1 MNNSQPTTSLLDHG
15 EPISIAQLNPD
26 VPSQDARVIIGT
38 VTITWPFSI
47 LNKSIAFLLAERDF
61 RLRRENGQVRIRF
74 HGAAARAIA
83 DASLGAGDEVR
94 VSLQGVKWEKN
105 ETQTQ
110 VAGSTLA
117 WQLEF
122 SNRLVLGIRRPGEER
137 DTLLTI
143 DAPDAETEVVTT
155 NGQIDNTDQVDTL
168 ASVPER
174 PATPTPLSPE
184 VTLPLKRTAS
194 STLDPLEFA
203 SPAFLKRARV
213 SYGAL
218 FEGDIDMLDDEVG
231 KTKSKKRTRF
241 SLPAKSWRYSS
252 RSPSPEPENDH
263 EEEDKEESYM
273 SSVSQRHGETEDT
286 TTNTPPRPAMV
297 DQGSQ
302 TAYVDFTPMASVQV
316 LAEARPAFGLTQ
328 TTPTPFTRT
337 RPFERDDSLVN
348 QSLPLTEDST
358 TPQGMPQ
365 GSDEYLLGH
374 TPSNM
379 NTDMTFSFPPQTVL
393 FPQATG
399 YFSEETARNIV
410 TNSPSLVPRE
420 VDYPAEFLETENPP
434 QNAVEALAGLAGHEP
449 QSSLPPQTPFGAE
462 PAFHSTFA
470 ATSQPP
476 ETAWAVGLS
485 PGPRSVVASSDAG
498 NPVEILSSS
507 PFREQGS
514 RGSSR
519 DRQLSPSRENTDMN
533 TTANVSPE
541 PTLEEPASEAEYY
554 RDGGDEPGDDYD
566 LRKYSRTHDDDDDI
580 ETSEEEPDLNTNDP
594 DTQTMN
600 PDEDDAEGD
609 DDVVNQEEYL
619 DDEYPD
625 TYEQR
630 SDIEAEEYEG
640 SEGDA
645 EGEYDSD
652 EYYYYDEDGAEEEA
666 DTRPSAT
673 LASREPIIIDLLSD
687 SEDEEAPEPEPEPE
701 TTMDAEVKNKDGK
714 SALGTEEA
722 KTPPMSKIEGD
733 SEVPKA
739 DEIMAKEENQRLSR
753 FDTDEEPLS
762 SLSKGDGEGEGEGE
776 EIETQRVDS
785 GQMGSMNEGQVPTS
799 HIEGSTKNEAEVAEA
814 TICANKVRGDSEIID
829 KAKSPV
835 SSTAPREFPIA
846 EELQCHGYEAGK
858 KSNPME
864 TEACDIDMGNAPPL
878 QGEAKAHET
887 KDIASAQSAETKPL
901 DETAVEPE
909 VTVEAMDIDE
919 PPRRPTPTT
928 EILEANVDTSEQ
940 VYAATTEAPYEAHSQ
955 EPSQQPQ
962 ETLYDDARSSNFRKT
977 VPLSGEGQSVT
988 FEIQENIESQTSQ
1001 DLEHPETHENISDRL
1016 SEVATK
1022 PASQMVNALY
1032 QADRDEVEKASDG
1045 AQPENGGQISPPPT
1059 QNPEV
1064 QDPPEDSIKFSH
1076 DSSVEH
1082 LPTPGGTQQVIE
1094 VETVDTLSVVT
1105 HAHQMTEEE
1114 DEGPEDQLMAEI
1126 LQQSPMRSETHLPTD
1141 PALSTVL
1148 SQTRSPDHTGPADR
1162 SLIGSTQDAE
1172 AASEIIVAKS
1182 LRPRRH
1188 RPTKSPGGNGHDDPS
1203 LAFITATPTLKTTD
1217 RGSKPSSPATSSSK
1231 TRSKTHHDDPSIQL
1245 AGGSVQADTKN
1256 KGKRK
1261 ATDDESIH
1269 SVDNNSPGSQRV
1281 LRPRNDHGDPSI
1293 LLAKG
1298 SSPSTRQTR
1307 SQKTPDPKR
1316 ETPRR
1321 ETRSVSRSFHRQ
1333 DESPNLSFAS
1343 LKSPSIAGSTATVPE
1358 EEDVKTL
1365 KIQLVKSLRTNL
1377 PDFLSLK
1384 MLSRNSIDKMTDIL
1398 AVITQSPPP
1407 PHRPK
1412 HGPRDFM
1419 LTLCLTDPS
1428 TAPTQVRVAHIF
1440 RPHLTSLPDV
1450 ESGDVILLRR
1460 VKVVSMKGRGFGV
1473 RSEDGS
1479 SWAVSKYNER
1489 EILTQVKGPP
1499 IEITPEEIQY
1509 AKGLRHWWSL
1519 QDDNAM
1525 GKIETAS
1532 RKVTEAGKENAK

>member
-1 MNNSQPTTSLLDHG
+1 MMDNSQPTTSLLDQG
-15 EPISIAQLNPD
+15 EPISIAQLSPD

-74 HGAAARAIA
+74 HGEAARAIA

-94 VSLQGVKWEKN
+94 VSLQGVKWQRN

-122 SNRLVLGIRRPGEER
+122 SNRLVLGIRRPGEEP

-143 DAPDAETEVVTT
+143 DAPDAGTGVTTT
-155 NGQIDNTDQVDTL
+155 NGQIDHTDPVDTL
-168 ASVPER
+168 VSVPER

-184 VTLPLKRTAS
+184 VTLPLKRTVS

-218 FEGDIDMLDDEVG
+218 FEDIDMSDDEVG
-231 KTKSKKRTRF
+231 RTKMKKHTRF
-241 SLPAKSWRYSS
+241 SLPANSWRYTS
-252 RSPSPEPENDH
+252 RSPSPEPENIH
-263 EEEDKEESYM
+263 EEKDKEESYM
-273 SSVSQRHGETEDT
+273 SSVSQRNGETEDT

-302 TAYVDFTPMASVQV
+302 TVYVDFTPMASVQV
-316 LAEARPAFGLTQ
+316 LAESRPAFGLTQ
-328 TTPTPFTRT
+328 TTPTPFART
-337 RPFERDDSLVN
+337 RLFERDDSLVN
-348 QSLPLTEDST
+348 QSLPLAEDST

-365 GSDEYLLGH
+365 GTDEYLLGH
-374 TPSNM
+374 TPSNI
-379 NTDMTFSFPPQTVL
+379 NIDMAFSFPPQTVL
-393 FPQATG
+393 FPQAAG
-399 YFSEETARNIV
+399 YFSEENDRNTI
-410 TNSPSLVPRE
+410 TNSPSLVSRE

-434 QNAVEALAGLAGHEP
+434 QNAVEALAGLASHEP
-449 QSSLPPQTPFGAE
+449 QSSLPPQPPLGAE

-470 ATSQPP
+470 ATSRQPQ
-476 ETAWAVGLS
+476 TTWAVGLS
-485 PGPRSVVASSDAG
+485 HGPRTAVASSDAE

-533 TTANVSPE
+533 TTASVSPE

-580 ETSEEEPDLNTNDP
+580 EISEEEPDLNTNDL

-600 PDEDDAEGD
+600 PDEDDADGD
-609 DDVVNQEEYL
+609 EDVANQEEYL
-619 DDEYPD
+619 DEYHD

-630 SDIEAEEYEG
+630 SDIEGEEYEG

-652 EYYYYDEDGAEEEA
+652 EYYYYDENGAEEQA
-666 DTRPSAT
+666 DTPPSAS

-687 SEDEEAPEPEPEPE
+687 SEDEEAPEPKPEPEPE
-701 TTMDAEVKNKDGK
+701 TTMDTGVKNKDGK
-714 SALGTEEA
+714 SASGIGEV
-722 KTPPMSKIEGD
+722 KTSPMSKIEGE
-733 SEVPKA
+733 SEVPKS
-739 DEIMAKEENQRLSR
+739 DEIMAEEESLRPSL
-753 FDTDEEPLS
+753 FDTNEEPMS
-762 SLSKGDGEGEGEGE
+762 SLNKGE
-776 EIETQRVDS
+776 EQEMMTQRVDS
-785 GQMGSMNEGQVPTS
+785 GQMGSMDDGQVPTS
-799 HIEGSTKNEAEVAEA
+799 HSEGLTKNEADVAEA

-835 SSTAPREFPIA
+835 PSTTSREFPIA
-846 EELQCHGYEAGK
+846 KQSQYHGDEAGK
-858 KSNPME
+858 KSNLME

-878 QGEAKAHET
+878 QGEAKGYET
-887 KDIASAQSAETKPL
+887 KDIASAQSAATTPL
-901 DETAVEPE
+901 DKTAVEPE
-909 VTVEAMDIDE
+909 VAVEAMDIDE
-919 PPRRPTPTT
+919 PPRRPTPTK
-928 EILEANVDTSEQ
+928 EILEANVDTSEH
-940 VYAATTEAPYEAHSQ
+940 VYTATTEAPYEASTHSQ
-955 EPSQQPQ
+955 KPSQQPQ
-962 ETLYDDARSSNFRKT
+962 EILYDDARSSNFHKT
-977 VPLSGEGQSVT
+977 VPLSGESQSST
-988 FEIQENIESQTSQ
+988 FKILENIESQVSQ
-1001 DLEHPETHENISDRL
+1001 DAEPSKTHENISDRL

-1032 QADRDEVEKASDG
+1032 HTDRDEVEKASDE
-1045 AQPENGGQISPPPT
+1045 ALPENCGQISPPPT

-1064 QDPPEDSIKFSH
+1064 QTPPEDSIKFSH

-1082 LPTPGGTQQVIE
+1082 LATPGGTQQVIE
-1094 VETVDTLSVVT
+1094 VETVDTPGVVT
-1105 HAHQMTEEE
+1105 HAQQITEEE
-1114 DEGPEDQLMAEI
+1114 DEGPEDQIMAEM
-1126 LQQSPMRSETHLPTD
+1126 LQQSPMRSETHFPTD

-1148 SQTRSPDHTGPADR
+1148 SQTRSPDHTRADDR
-1162 SLIGSTQDAE
+1162 SLMGSPQDAE
-1172 AASEIIVAKS
+1172 AASEIIIAKS

-1188 RPTKSPGGNGHDDPS
+1188 RTTKSSGGDGHDDPS

-1217 RGSKPSSPATSSSK
+1217 RDSKPSSPATSSSK
-1231 TRSKTHHDDPSIQL
+1231 IRSKMHHDDPSIQL
-1245 AGGSVQADTKN
+1245 AGGPVQADPKN

-1269 SVDNNSPGSQRV
+1269 SVDNNSPRSQRV

-1321 ETRSVSRSFHRQ
+1321 ETRSVSRSFHQQ

-1343 LKSPSIAGSTATVPE
+1343 LKSPSIAGSTTTMPE

-1419 LTLCLTDPS
+1419 LTLSLIDPS

-1479 SWAVSKYNER
+1479 SWAVSKHSER

-1499 IEITPEEIQY
+1499 IEIIPEEIEY

>member
-1 MNNSQPTTSLLDHG
+1 MNNSQPTTSLLDQG
-15 EPISIAQLNPD
+15 EPISIAQLSPD
-26 VPSQDARVIIGT
+26 VPSQDARVIKGT

-47 LNKSIAFLLAERDF
+47 LNRSIAFLVAERDF

-74 HGAAARAIA
+74 YGAAARAIA

-137 DTLLTI
+137 DTFLNI
-143 DAPDAETEVVTT
+143 DAPDAEMGVTT
-155 NGQIDNTDQVDTL
+155 ANGEIDNTDQVDTL

-174 PATPTPLSPE
+174 PATPAPSSPE

-194 STLDPLEFA
+194 PTLDPLEFA

-218 FEGDIDMLDDEVG
+218 FEGDMDMLDDEVG
-231 KTKSKKRTRF
+231 RIKSKKRTRF
-241 SLPAKSWRYSS
+241 SLPANSWRYTS

-263 EEEDKEESYM
+263 ADEGREESYV
-273 SSVSQRHGETEDT
+273 SSVSHRDGETEDT
-286 TTNTPPRPAMV
+286 TTDTPLRPAMV

-302 TAYVDFTPMASVQV
+302 TAYVDFDPMSSVQV
-316 LAEARPAFGLTQ
+316 LAEPRPAFGLTQ
-328 TTPTPFTRT
+328 MTPTPFTRT
-337 RPFERDDSLVN
+337 RPFERDGSLVN
-348 QSLPLTEDST
+348 QSLPLAEEST

-365 GSDEYLLGH
+365 GTDDFSLGH

-379 NTDMTFSFPPQTVL
+379 DTDMAFSFPSQTVL
-393 FPQATG
+393 FPQPT
-399 YFSEETARNIV
+399 YFSEENPRNDV
-410 TNSPSLVPRE
+410 TNSSSFVPRE
-420 VDYPAEFLETENPP
+420 VDYPTEFLETENLP
-434 QNAVEALAGLAGHEP
+434 QNAAEALAGLAGHES
-449 QSSLPPQTPFGAE
+449 QSSLPPRPHFDAE

-470 ATSQPP
+470 VASQPLQN
-476 ETAWAVGLS
+476 AWAVGS
-485 PGPRSVVASSDAG
+485 SHGPRSVVASSDVE

-507 PFREQGS
+507 PLREQGS
-514 RGSSR
+514 PVSST

-580 ETSEEEPDLNTNDP
+580 ETSEEEPDLDTNDP

-600 PDEDDAEGD
+600 PDEDDADGD
-609 DDVVNQEEYL
+609 EDVLNQEEYF

-625 TYEQR
+625 THEQR

-645 EGEYDSD
+645 EGDYDSD
-652 EYYYYDEDGAEEEA
+652 EYDYYDEDGAEEEA

-673 LASREPIIIDLLSD
+673 LISREPIVIDLLSD
-687 SEDEEAPEPEPEPE
+687 SEDEEALAPEAEPKPE
-701 TTMDAEVKNKDGK
+701 TMGVEVKNTDEN
-714 SALGTEEA
+714 SALGIEEA
-722 KTPPMSKIEGD
+722 GTSPMSKIEGD
-733 SEVPKA
+733 SEVPKT
-739 DEIMAKEENQRLSR
+739 DENMAEEESQRLSQ
-753 FDTDEEPLS
+753 FDTDGQPLS
-762 SLSKGDGEGEGEGE
+762 PSSKGGEQDLQ
-776 EIETQRVDS
+776 TQRVDN
-785 GQMGSMNEGQVPTS
+785 GQMGSMNEDQVPTS
-799 HIEGSTKNEAEVAEA
+799 HIQGSTKNEAEVTEA
-814 TICANKVRGDSEIID
+814 TICANKLRGDSEIID

-835 SSTAPREFPIA
+835 PSTAARESPFA
-846 EELQCHGYEAGK
+846 EEVQSHGYEAGK
-858 KSNPME
+858 ESNLME
-864 TEACDIDMGNAPPL
+864 TAASDIDMGDAPPL
-878 QGEAKAHET
+878 QGEAKGHGT
-887 KDIASAQSAETKPL
+887 KDIASAQSAETIPL
-901 DETAVEPE
+901 DETAVETE
-909 VTVEAMDIDE
+909 VTVEAMDVDE
-919 PPRRPTPTT
+919 PPRKPIATA
-928 EILEANVDTSEQ
+928 EIFKAKVNTSEQ
-940 VYAATTEAPYEAHSQ
+940 VHTATTEAPYEALTHPQ
-955 EPSQQPQ
+955 DPSQQPR
-962 ETLYDDARSSNFRKT
+962 ETLCDDARSSNLRKT
-977 VPLSGEGQSVT
+977 VSLSGESQPVV
-988 FEIQENIESQTSQ
+988 FEIRENIESQTSQ
-1001 DLEHPETHENISDRL
+1001 DHKHSETLEDISDRL
-1016 SEVATK
+1016 SEMATK
-1022 PASQMVNALY
+1022 PDSHMVNALY
-1032 QADRDEVEKASDG
+1032 QADRDEVEKASDE

-1059 QNPEV
+1059 QNPEA
-1064 QDPPEDSIKFSH
+1064 QTPPEDSIKFSH
-1076 DSSVEH
+1076 SSSVEH

-1105 HAHQMTEEE
+1105 HAHQITEEE
-1114 DEGPEDQLMAEI
+1114 DEGPEGQIMAEI

-1148 SQTRSPDHTGPADR
+1148 SQTRSPDPTGPADT
-1162 SLIGSTQDAE
+1162 SLIGSSQDTEAE
-1172 AASEIIVAKS
+1172 SEVIVAKS

-1188 RPTKSPGGNGHDDPS
+1188 RPTKSSGGDDHDDPS
-1203 LAFITATPTLKTTD
+1203 LAFITTTPTLKTTD
-1217 RGSKPSSPATSSSK
+1217 RGSKSSSPATSSSK
-1231 TRSKTHHDDPSIQL
+1231 ARSKTQHDDPSIQL
-1245 AGGSVQADTKN
+1245 AGGSVQADTKS

-1281 LRPRNDHGDPSI
+1281 LRSRNDTGDPSI

-1333 DESPNLSFAS
+1333 DESPNMSFAS

-1365 KIQLVKSLRTNL
+1365 KMQLVKSLRTNL

-1398 AVITQSPPP
+1398 AIITQSPPP

-1419 LTLCLTDPS
+1419 LTLSLIDPS
-1428 TAPTQVRVAHIF
+1428 TAPTQVRVAHVF

-1499 IEITPEEIQY
+1499 IEITPEEIEY

-1525 GKIETAS
+1525 SKIETAS

>member
-1 MNNSQPTTSLLDHG
+1 MNGSQPTTSLLDQG
-15 EPISIAQLNPD
+15 EPISIAQLSPD
-26 VPSQDARVIIGT
+26 VPRQDARVIIGT

-47 LNKSIAFLLAERDF
+47 INKSIAFLLAERDF

-83 DASLGAGDEVR
+83 DSSLGAGDEVR

-122 SNRLVLGIRRPGEER
+122 SNRLVLGIHRPGEER
-137 DTLLTI
+137 DTLLNI
-143 DAPDAETEVVTT
+143 DTPDVETGVTTT

-168 ASVPER
+168 TPVPER
-174 PATPTPLSPE
+174 PATPTSLSPGA
-184 VTLPLKRTAS
+184 TLPLKRAAP

-231 KTKSKKRTRF
+231 RIKSKKRTRF
-241 SLPAKSWRYSS
+241 SLPANSWRYTS

-263 EEEDKEESYM
+263 EEEAKEESYM
-273 SSVSQRHGETEDT
+273 SSVSPSNGETEDT
-286 TTNTPPRPAMV
+286 TTNTPARPAMV

-302 TAYVDFTPMASVQV
+302 TVYVDFTPMSSVQV
-316 LAEARPAFGLTQ
+316 SAESRPVFGLTE

-337 RPFERDDSLVN
+337 RPFERDDSLMN
-348 QSLPLTEDST
+348 QSLPLAEDST
-358 TPQGMPQ
+358 TPQVMPQ
-365 GSDEYLLGH
+365 GTDEYLLDH
-374 TPSNM
+374 TPNNM
-379 NTDMTFSFPPQTVL
+379 NTDMPFSFTPQAVL
-393 FPQATG
+393 FPQAAG
-399 YFSEETARNIV
+399 YFSGESSRNIV
-410 TNSPSLVPRE
+410 TNSPSFVSRG
-420 VDYPAEFLETENPP
+420 VNYPAEFLETENLP
-434 QNAVEALAGLAGHEP
+434 QNAVEALAGLAGHE
-449 QSSLPPQTPFGAE
+449 S
-462 PAFHSTFA
+462 AFHSTFA

-476 ETAWAVGLS
+476 QTAWAVESS
-485 PGPRSVVASSDAG
+485 PGPRSVVASSDAE

-507 PFREQGS
+507 PIREQGS
-514 RGSSR
+514 PESGR
-519 DRQLSPSRENTDMN
+519 DRHLSPSRENTDMN
-533 TTANVSPE
+533 TTANASPE

-566 LRKYSRTHDDDDDI
+566 LRKYSRTHDDDDEI
-580 ETSEEEPDLNTNDP
+580 ETSEEEPDLDTNDP
-594 DTQTMN
+594 DTQIMN
-600 PDEDDAEGD
+600 PDEDDADGD
-609 DDVVNQEEYL
+609 EDVVNQEEYL

-652 EYYYYDEDGAEEEA
+652 EYDYYDEDGAEEEA
-666 DTRPSAT
+666 DNHPSAT
-673 LASREPIIIDLLSD
+673 LVSREPIVIDLLSD
-687 SEDEEAPEPEPEPE
+687 SEDEEAPAPEPQLEPTSE
-701 TTMDAEVKNKDGK
+701 TTMGAEAKNIDDN
-714 SALGTEEA
+714 SELGIEEA
-722 KTPPMSKIEGD
+722 ETSPMSKIEGD
-733 SEVPKA
+733 SEVPKT
-739 DEIMAKEENQRLSR
+739 DEIMAEEESQRLPR
-753 FDTDEEPLS
+753 LNTDEEPLS
-762 SLSKGDGEGEGEGE
+762 SSRKEGGQ
-776 EIETQRVDS
+776 EIETQRVDG
-785 GQMGSMNEGQVPTS
+785 GQMGSMNEGQVPAS
-799 HIEGSTKNEAEVAEA
+799 HIEGSNKNEAEVTEA
-814 TICANKVRGDSEIID
+814 TICANKLQGGREIID

-835 SSTAPREFPIA
+835 PSTAPRESPMA
-846 EELQCHGYEAGK
+846 EELQPRGYDAGK
-858 KSNPME
+858 ESNSME
-864 TEACDIDMGNAPPL
+864 TEVCDIDMGNAPPL
-878 QGEAKAHET
+878 QGEAKGCET
-887 KDIASAQSAETKPL
+887 NDIASVQSAETEPL
-901 DETAVEPE
+901 GETAVEPE
-909 VTVEAMDIDE
+909 VTVEVMDIDE
-919 PPRRPTPTT
+919 LPRRPTPTA
-928 EILEANVDTSEQ
+928 ELPEANVDTSEQ
-940 VYAATTEAPYEAHSQ
+940 GDTATTEIRYEALTRPQ

-977 VPLSGEGQSVT
+977 VPSSGETQSVAS
-988 FEIQENIESQTSQ
+988 EIQENIESQTSQ
-1001 DLEHPETHENISDRL
+1001 DLEHSETHENISDPL
-1016 SEVATK
+1016 SEMATN
-1022 PASQMVNALY
+1022 PASHMANALF
-1032 QADRDEVEKASDG
+1032 QADKDEVEKADDE

-1059 QNPEV
+1059 QGPEV
-1064 QDPPEDSIKFSH
+1064 QTPREDSVKFSRN
-1076 DSSVEH
+1076 SSIEH
-1082 LPTPGGTQQVIE
+1082 PPTPGGTQQLIE
-1094 VETVDTLSVVT
+1094 VETVDTVSIVT
-1105 HAHQMTEEE
+1105 HAQQTTEEE
-1114 DEGPEDQLMAEI
+1114 DEGPESQIMAEM

-1148 SQTRSPDHTGPADR
+1148 SQTGSPDPTAPADR
-1162 SLIGSTQDAE
+1162 SLIGSFQDTE
-1172 AASEIIVAKS
+1172 AASEVIVAKS

-1188 RPTKSPGGNGHDDPS
+1188 RPTKSSGGNDHDDPS
-1203 LAFITATPTLKTTD
+1203 LAFITATPTLKTAD

-1231 TRSKTHHDDPSIQL
+1231 TRSKMHHDDPSIQL
-1245 AGGSVQADTKN
+1245 AGGSVQADTKS

-1281 LRPRNDHGDPSI
+1281 LRSRNDHSDPSI
-1293 LLAKG
+1293 LLVKG

-1333 DESPNLSFAS
+1333 DESPNMSFAS

-1365 KIQLVKSLRTNL
+1365 KMQLVKSLRTNL

-1398 AVITQSPPP
+1398 AVVTQSPPP

-1419 LTLCLTDPS
+1419 LDLRVIDPS

-1499 IEITPEEIQY
+1499 IEITPEEIEY

>member
-1 MNNSQPTTSLLDHG
+1 MNNSQPKASPLDQG
-15 EPISIAQLNPD
+15 EPISIAQLSPD

-122 SNRLVLGIRRPGEER
+122 SNRLVLGIRRPGEEQ

-143 DAPDAETEVVTT
+143 DAPDAETGVTTT

-168 ASVPER
+168 ISVPER

-184 VTLPLKRTAS
+184 ATLPLKRTAS
-194 STLDPLEFA
+194 SNLDPLEFA

-231 KTKSKKRTRF
+231 RTKSKKRTRF
-241 SLPAKSWRYSS
+241 SLPANSWRYTS

-273 SSVSQRHGETEDT
+273 SSVSQRNGETEDT

-302 TAYVDFTPMASVQV
+302 TLYVDFTPMPSVQV
-316 LAEARPAFGLTQ
+316 LAESRPAFGLTQ

-337 RPFERDDSLVN
+337 RQFERDDSLVN
-348 QSLPLTEDST
+348 QSLPLAENST

-365 GSDEYLLGH
+365 GTDEYLLGH

-379 NTDMTFSFPPQTVL
+379 NTDMAFSFTPQTVL

-399 YFSEETARNIV
+399 YFPEENARNIG
-410 TNSPSLVPRE
+410 TNSPSSVPGE
-420 VDYPAEFLETENPP
+420 VLVDYPAEFLETENLP
-434 QNAVEALAGLAGHEP
+434 QNAVEALAGVAGH
-449 QSSLPPQTPFGAE
+449 E

-476 ETAWAVGLS
+476 QTAWAVGSS
-485 PGPRSVVASSDAG
+485 PGPRSVVASSDAE

-507 PFREQGS
+507 PLREQGS
-514 RGSSR
+514 PESSR

-580 ETSEEEPDLNTNDP
+580 ETSEEEPDLDTNDP
-594 DTQTMN
+594 DTQIMN
-600 PDEDDAEGD
+600 PDEDDADRDE
-609 DDVVNQEEYL
+609 DVLNQEEYL

-630 SDIEAEEYEG
+630 SDIEAEEYEW

-652 EYYYYDEDGAEEEA
+652 EYDYYDEDGAEEEA

-673 LASREPIIIDLLSD
+673 LASREPIVIDLLSD
-687 SEDEEAPEPEPEPE
+687 SEDEEAPAPEPEPKPE
-701 TTMDAEVKNKDGK
+701 TTMGVEVKNTDGN
-714 SALGTEEA
+714 SALGIEEA
-722 KTPPMSKIEGD
+722 ETPPMSKIEGD
-733 SEVPKA
+733 SEVPKT
-739 DEIMAKEENQRLSR
+739 DEIMAEEEIQRLSR
-753 FDTDEEPLS
+753 FDTDEEPLPS
-762 SLSKGDGEGEGEGE
+762 SSKGGKQ
-776 EIETQRVDS
+776 EIETQTVDC
-785 GQMGSMNEGQVPTS
+785 GQMSSMNEGQVPTS
-799 HIEGSTKNEAEVAEA
+799 HIEGSTKNEAEATEA
-814 TICANKVRGDSEIID
+814 TICTNKQRGDSEIID

-835 SSTAPREFPIA
+835 PSTAPRESPIA
-846 EELQCHGYEAGK
+846 EELQSHGYEAGEE
-858 KSNPME
+858 SNPME

-878 QGEAKAHET
+878 QGEAKGHET
-887 KDIASAQSAETKPL
+887 KDIDSAQSAETKSL

-909 VTVEAMDIDE
+909 VTVEAMEIDE
-919 PPRRPTPTT
+919 LPCKPTPTA
-928 EILEANVDTSEQ
+928 EIFEANVDTSEQ
-940 VYAATTEAPYEAHSQ
+940 VDTTTTEAPYEALTHSQ

-977 VPLSGEGQSVT
+977 VPLPGESQSVA

-1001 DLEHPETHENISDRL
+1001 DLEHSEPHENMSGRL
-1016 SEVATK
+1016 SEMATN
-1022 PASQMVNALY
+1022 PPSHTVNALY
-1032 QADRDEVEKASDG
+1032 QADRDEVEKASDE
-1045 AQPENGGQISPPPT
+1045 ALPENGGQISPPPT

-1064 QDPPEDSIKFSH
+1064 QTPPEDGIKFSQT
-1076 DSSVEH
+1076 SSVKH

-1105 HAHQMTEEE
+1105 HAQQITEEE
-1114 DEGPEDQLMAEI
+1114 EEEEGPEGQIMAEI
-1126 LQQSPMRSETHLPTD
+1126 LQQYPMRSETHLPMD
-1141 PALSTVL
+1141 PSLSTIL
-1148 SQTRSPDHTGPADR
+1148 SQTKSPDPTGPADR
-1162 SLIGSTQDAE
+1162 SLVGSSQDTE
-1172 AASEIIVAKS
+1172 AASEVIVAKS

-1188 RPTKSPGGNGHDDPS
+1188 RPTKSSGGNDHDDPS

-1217 RGSKPSSPATSSSK
+1217 RGSKPSSPATSNSK

-1245 AGGSVQADTKN
+1245 AGGSMQADTKS

-1261 ATDDESIH
+1261 TTDDESIH

-1281 LRPRNDHGDPSI
+1281 LRSRNGHGDPSI

-1333 DESPNLSFAS
+1333 DESPNMSFAS

-1365 KIQLVKSLRTNL
+1365 KMQLVKSLRTNL

-1499 IEITPEEIQY
+1499 IEITPEEIEY
-1509 AKGLRHWWSL
+1509 AKGLRHWWNL

-1532 RKVTEAGKENAK
+1532 RKVTEVGKENAK

>member
-1 MNNSQPTTSLLDHG
+1 MNNSQPTTSLLDQG
-15 EPISIAQLNPD
+15 EPISIAQLSPD

-74 HGAAARAIA
+74 HGAAAGAIA

-143 DAPDAETEVVTT
+143 DAPDAETGVTTT
-155 NGQIDNTDQVDTL
+155 NGQIDDTDQVDTL
-168 ASVPER
+168 TSVPER

-184 VTLPLKRTAS
+184 ITLPLKRTSS

-218 FEGDIDMLDDEVG
+218 FEGDIDMLDDEVDR
-231 KTKSKKRTRF
+231 TKSKKRTRF
-241 SLPAKSWRYSS
+241 SLPANSWRYTS

-263 EEEDKEESYM
+263 EEEGKEESYM
-273 SSVSQRHGETEDT
+273 SSVSQRNGETEDT
-286 TTNTPPRPAMV
+286 AMNTPPRSAMV

-302 TAYVDFTPMASVQV
+302 TVYVDFTPMASVQV
-316 LAEARPAFGLTQ
+316 LAESRPVFGLTQ

-337 RPFERDDSLVN
+337 RLFERDDSLMN
-348 QSLPLTEDST
+348 QSLPLAEDST

-365 GSDEYLLGH
+365 GTGEYLLGH
-374 TPSNM
+374 APSNM
-379 NTDMTFSFPPQTVL
+379 NTDMAFSFTPQTVL
-393 FPQATG
+393 FPRATG
-399 YFSEETARNIV
+399 YFSEGNTRNTV
-410 TNSPSLVPRE
+410 TNSPSFASRE
-420 VDYPAEFLETENPP
+420 VEYPAEFLETENLP

-449 QSSLPPQTPFGAE
+449 PSSSPHLNPFGAE
-462 PAFHSTFA
+462 PAFHPTFA

-476 ETAWAVGLS
+476 QTAWAVGSS
-485 PGPRSVVASSDAG
+485 PRPRSVVASSDAE

-507 PFREQGS
+507 PLREQGS
-514 RGSSR
+514 PESSR

-580 ETSEEEPDLNTNDP
+580 ETSEEDPDLDTNDP
-594 DTQTMN
+594 DTRTMN
-600 PDEDDAEGD
+600 PDEDDGD
-609 DDVVNQEEYL
+609 GDEDVVNSQEYL
-619 DDEYPD
+619 DDEYAD

-640 SEGDA
+640 PEGDA

-652 EYYYYDEDGAEEEA
+652 EYDYYDEDGAEEGA
-666 DTRPSAT
+666 YNRPPTT
-673 LASREPIIIDLLSD
+673 LVSREPIVIDLLSD
-687 SEDEEAPEPEPEPE
+687 SEDEEAPVPEPEPE
-701 TTMDAEVKNKDGK
+701 TTMDV
-714 SALGTEEA
+714 EA
-722 KTPPMSKIEGD
+722 KNTDDNSAPGIEGAETSPTSKIEGD
-733 SEVPKA
+733 SEVPKT
-739 DEIMAKEENQRLSR
+739 DGIMAEEESQRLSR
-753 FDTDEEPLS
+753 FDTVEEPLS
-762 SLSKGDGEGEGEGE
+762 SSSKGGEQA
-776 EIETQRVDS
+776 IETQRVDS
-785 GQMGSMNEGQVPTS
+785 RQMGSMNEGQVPTS
-799 HIEGSTKNEAEVAEA
+799 HIEGSTKNEAEVTEA
-814 TICANKVRGDSEIID
+814 TICANKLRGDNEIID

-835 SSTAPREFPIA
+835 PATAPRKSPVA
-846 EELQCHGYEAGK
+846 EELQSCGYEVGK
-858 KSNPME
+858 ESNPME
-864 TEACDIDMGNAPPL
+864 TEGCDINMGNAPTL
-878 QGEAKAHET
+878 QEEAKGHET
-887 KDIASAQSAETKPL
+887 KDIASVRSTETKPL

-919 PPRRPTPTT
+919 LPRRPTPTA
-928 EILEANVDTSEQ
+928 EILEANIDTSEE
-940 VYAATTEAPYEAHSQ
+940 VDIATTEAPH

-962 ETLYDDARSSNFRKT
+962 ETLYDEVGSSNFCKT
-977 VPLSGEGQSVT
+977 VPLSGESQSVA
-988 FEIQENIESQTSQ
+988 FEIQKNVDSQTSQ
-1001 DLEHPETHENISDRL
+1001 DLKHSETHENISDHL
-1016 SEVATK
+1016 SEMATN
-1022 PASQMVNALY
+1022 PGSDMANALY
-1032 QADRDEVEKASDG
+1032 QVDRDGVEKASDET
-1045 AQPENGGQISPPPT
+1045 QPENGGQISPPPT

-1064 QDPPEDSIKFSH
+1064 QTSPANSIKFSH

-1105 HAHQMTEEE
+1105 HAHQITEEE
-1114 DEGPEDQLMAEI
+1114 DEGPEGQIMAEI
-1126 LQQSPMRSETHLPTD
+1126 LQQSPMRSKTYLPTD

-1148 SQTRSPDHTGPADR
+1148 SQTRSPEPTGPADGP
-1162 SLIGSTQDAE
+1162 LIGSSQDTD
-1172 AASEIIVAKS
+1172 AASEVIFAKS

-1188 RPTKSPGGNGHDDPS
+1188 RPTISSGGNDHDDPS
-1203 LAFITATPTLKTTD
+1203 LAFITATPTLKTSD
-1217 RGSKPSSPATSSSK
+1217 RESKPSSPAASSSK
-1231 TRSKTHHDDPSIQL
+1231 TRSKTHQDDPSIQL
-1245 AGGSVQADTKN
+1245 AGGSVQADTKS

-1261 ATDDESIH
+1261 ATDDESVH

-1281 LRPRNDHGDPSI
+1281 LRSRNDHGDPSI

-1298 SSPSTRQTR
+1298 SSPPTRQTR

-1333 DESPNLSFAS
+1333 DESPNMSFAS

-1365 KIQLVKSLRTNL
+1365 KMQLVKSLRTNL

-1419 LTLCLTDPS
+1419 LTLCLIDPS
-1428 TAPTQVRVAHIF
+1428 TAPAQVRVAHIF

-1479 SWAVSKYNER
+1479 SWAVSKSNER

-1499 IEITPEEIQY
+1499 IEITPEEIEY
-1509 AKGLRHWWSL
+1509 AKGLQHWWSL

>member
-1 MNNSQPTTSLLDHG
+1 MNNSQPTTSLLDQG
-15 EPISIAQLNPD
+15 EPISIAQLSPD
-26 VPSQDARVIIGT
+26 VPSEDARVIIGT

-61 RLRRENGQVRIRF
+61 RLRRQNGQVRIRF

-83 DASLGAGDEVR
+83 DTSLGAGDEVR

-137 DTLLTI
+137 DTLLNI
-143 DAPDAETEVVTT
+143 DAPDAETGVATT

-168 ASVPER
+168 TSVPER

-184 VTLPLKRTAS
+184 ATLPLKRTAS

-218 FEGDIDMLDDEVG
+218 FEGDMDMLDDEVG
-231 KTKSKKRTRF
+231 RTKSKKRTRF
-241 SLPAKSWRYSS
+241 SLPANSWRYTS
-252 RSPSPEPENDH
+252 RSPSPENDH

-273 SSVSQRHGETEDT
+273 SSVSQCNGETEDT

-302 TAYVDFTPMASVQV
+302 TVYVDFTPMASVQV
-316 LAEARPAFGLTQ
+316 LAESRPAFGLTQ
-328 TTPTPFTRT
+328 TTPTPLTRT
-337 RPFERDDSLVN
+337 RPFERDDSLMN
-348 QSLPLTEDST
+348 QSLPLAEDST

-365 GSDEYLLGH
+365 GTDEYLLDH
-374 TPSNM
+374 TPNNT
-379 NTDMTFSFPPQTVL
+379 NTDMPFSFTPQTVL
-393 FPQATG
+393 FPQAPG
-399 YFSEETARNIV
+399 YFSGESSRDIV
-410 TNSPSLVPRE
+410 TNSTSFVSRG
-420 VDYPAEFLETENPP
+420 VDYPAEFLETENLP
-434 QNAVEALAGLAGHEP
+434 QNAVEALAGLAGHE
-449 QSSLPPQTPFGAE
+449 S
-462 PAFHSTFA
+462 AFHSTFA
-470 ATSQPP
+470 VTSQPP
-476 ETAWAVGLS
+476 QTAWAVESS
-485 PGPRSVVASSDAG
+485 PGPRSVVASSDAE

-507 PFREQGS
+507 PLREPGS
-514 RGSSR
+514 PESSR
-519 DRQLSPSRENTDMN
+519 DRQLSPSRENTGIN
-533 TTANVSPE
+533 TTANVSPQ

-580 ETSEEEPDLNTNDP
+580 ETSEEEPDLDTNDP

-600 PDEDDAEGD
+600 PDEDDADGD
-609 DDVVNQEEYL
+609 EDGVNQEEYL

-652 EYYYYDEDGAEEEA
+652 EYDYYDEDGAEEEA
-666 DTRPSAT
+666 DNRPSAT
-673 LASREPIIIDLLSD
+673 LVSREPIVIDLLSD
-687 SEDEEAPEPEPEPE
+687 SEDEETSAPEPEPE
-701 TTMDAEVKNKDGK
+701 TTIDAEAKNTDDN
-714 SALGTEEA
+714 SALGIEEA
-722 KTPPMSKIEGD
+722 GTSPMSKIEGD
-733 SEVPKA
+733 SEVPKT
-739 DEIMAKEENQRLSR
+739 DETMAEEESQRLAR
-753 FDTDEEPLS
+753 LDTDEEPLS
-762 SLSKGDGEGEGEGE
+762 SSSKEGGQ

-785 GQMGSMNEGQVPTS
+785 GQMDSMNEGQVPTS
-799 HIEGSTKNEAEVAEA
+799 YIEGSTKNEAEVTEA
-814 TICANKVRGDSEIID
+814 TICANKLRGDSEIID
-829 KAKSPV
+829 KAKSPAP
-835 SSTAPREFPIA
+835 STALRESRIA
-846 EELQCHGYEAGK
+846 EELQPRGYEAGK
-858 KSNPME
+858 ESNPME

-878 QGEAKAHET
+878 QGEAKGHET
-887 KDIASAQSAETKPL
+887 KDIASIQSAETEPL
-901 DETAVEPE
+901 GETAVEPE
-909 VTVEAMDIDE
+909 VAVEAMDIDE
-919 PPRRPTPTT
+919 LPRRPTPTA
-928 EILEANVDTSEQ
+928 EIPQANVDTSEQ
-940 VYAATTEAPYEAHSQ
+940 VDTATTETHYEALTHPQ

-977 VPLSGEGQSVT
+977 VPLSGESQSVAS
-988 FEIQENIESQTSQ
+988 EIQENIESQTSQ
-1001 DLEHPETHENISDRL
+1001 DLEHSETHENISDRM
-1016 SEVATK
+1016 SEVATN
-1022 PASQMVNALY
+1022 PASHMVNALY
-1032 QADRDEVEKASDG
+1032 QADRDEVEKTSDE
-1045 AQPENGGQISPPPT
+1045 AQPENGGQLSPPPT

-1064 QDPPEDSIKFSH
+1064 QTPPEDGIKFSRN
-1076 DSSVEH
+1076 SSIEH
-1082 LPTPGGTQQVIE
+1082 LPTPGGTQRMIE

-1105 HAHQMTEEE
+1105 HARQITEEE
-1114 DEGPEDQLMAEI
+1114 DDEGPEGQIMAEI

-1148 SQTRSPDHTGPADR
+1148 SQTRSPDPTGPADR
-1162 SLIGSTQDAE
+1162 SLIGSFQDTE
-1172 AASEIIVAKS
+1172 AASEVIVAKS

-1188 RPTKSPGGNGHDDPS
+1188 RLTKSSGGNDHDDPS

-1245 AGGSVQADTKN
+1245 AGGSVQADTKS
-1256 KGKRK
+1256 KGKRR

-1281 LRPRNDHGDPSI
+1281 LRSRNDHGDPSI

-1333 DESPNLSFAS
+1333 DESPNMSFAS

-1365 KIQLVKSLRTNL
+1365 KMQLVKSLRTNL

-1384 MLSRNSIDKMTDIL
+1384 MLSRNSIDKTTDIL
-1398 AVITQSPPP
+1398 AVITQSPLP

-1419 LTLCLTDPS
+1419 LTLSMIDPS
-1428 TAPTQVRVAHIF
+1428 TAPTQVRVAHVF

-1499 IEITPEEIQY
+1499 IEITPEEIEY

>member
-1 MNNSQPTTSLLDHG
+1 MNSSQPTTSLLDQG
-15 EPISIAQLNPD
+15 EPISIAQLSPD
-26 VPSQDARVIIGT
+26 ILSQDTRVIIGT

-83 DASLGAGDEVR
+83 DSSLGAGDEVR
-94 VSLQGVKWEKN
+94 VSLQGAKWEKN

-122 SNRLVLGIRRPGEER
+122 SNRLVLGIHRPGEER
-137 DTLLTI
+137 DTLLNI
-143 DAPDAETEVVTT
+143 DTPDVETGVTTT

-168 ASVPER
+168 TPVPER
-174 PATPTPLSPE
+174 SATPTPLSPE
-184 VTLPLKRTAS
+184 ATLPLKRTAS

-231 KTKSKKRTRF
+231 RIKSKMRTRF
-241 SLPAKSWRYSS
+241 SLPANSWRYTS

-263 EEEDKEESYM
+263 EEEDKEETYM
-273 SSVSQRHGETEDT
+273 SSVSPRNGETEDT
-286 TTNTPPRPAMV
+286 TTNTPARPAMV

-302 TAYVDFTPMASVQV
+302 TVYVDFTPMSSVQV
-316 LAEARPAFGLTQ
+316 SAESRPVFGLTQ
-328 TTPTPFTRT
+328 TTPTPFSRT
-337 RPFERDDSLVN
+337 RPFERDDSLMN
-348 QSLPLTEDST
+348 QSLPLAEDST

-365 GSDEYLLGH
+365 RTDEYLLDH
-374 TPSNM
+374 TPNNM
-379 NTDMTFSFPPQTVL
+379 NTDMPFSFTPQTVL
-393 FPQATG
+393 FPQASG
-399 YFSEETARNIV
+399 YLSGESSRDIV
-410 TNSPSLVPRE
+410 TNSPSFVE
-420 VDYPAEFLETENPP
+420 YPAEFLETENLPR
-434 QNAVEALAGLAGHEP
+434 NAVEALAGLAGPE
-449 QSSLPPQTPFGAE
+449 S
-462 PAFHSTFA
+462 AFHSTFA

-476 ETAWAVGLS
+476 QTTWAVESS
-485 PGPRSVVASSDAG
+485 PGPRSVVASSDAE
-498 NPVEILSSS
+498 NPVEISSSS
-507 PFREQGS
+507 PVREQGS
-514 RGSSR
+514 PESGR
-519 DRQLSPSRENTDMN
+519 DHQLSLSRENTDMN
-533 TTANVSPE
+533 TTANASPE

-566 LRKYSRTHDDDDDI
+566 LRKYSHTHDDDDDI
-580 ETSEEEPDLNTNDP
+580 ETSEEEPDLDTNDP
-594 DTQTMN
+594 DTQIMN
-600 PDEDDAEGD
+600 PDEDGADGD
-609 DDVVNQEEYL
+609 EDVVNQEEYL

-652 EYYYYDEDGAEEEA
+652 EYDYYDEDGAEEEV
-666 DTRPSAT
+666 DNRPSAT
-673 LASREPIIIDLLSD
+673 LVSREPIVIDLLSD
-687 SEDEEAPEPEPEPE
+687 SEDEEAPAPEPRLEPKPE
-701 TTMDAEVKNKDGK
+701 TTMDAEAKNTDDYSGF
-714 SALGTEEA
+714 GIEEA
-722 KTPPMSKIEGD
+722 ETSPMPKIEGD
-733 SEVPKA
+733 SEVSET
-739 DEIMAKEENQRLSR
+739 DEIMAEGESQRLPR
-753 FDTDEEPLS
+753 LNTDEEPLS
-762 SLSKGDGEGEGEGE
+762 SSRKEGEQ
-776 EIETQRVDS
+776 EIETQRVDN

-799 HIEGSTKNEAEVAEA
+799 HIAGSTKNEAEVTEA
-814 TICANKVRGDSEIID
+814 TICANELQEDSEIID
-829 KAKSPV
+829 NAKSPV
-835 SSTAPREFPIA
+835 PSTARRESPIA
-846 EELQCHGYEAGK
+846 EELQPRGYEAGK
-858 KSNPME
+858 ESNSME

-878 QGEAKAHET
+878 QGEAKGRET
-887 KDIASAQSAETKPL
+887 NDIASVPSAETEPL
-901 DETAVEPE
+901 GETAVEPE
-909 VTVEAMDIDE
+909 VTAEAMDIDKL
-919 PPRRPTPTT
+919 PRRPTPTA
-928 EILEANVDTSEQ
+928 EIPEANVDTSEQ
-940 VYAATTEAPYEAHSQ
+940 GDTATTEICYEALTRPQ

-977 VPLSGEGQSVT
+977 VPLSGETQSVAS
-988 FEIQENIESQTSQ
+988 EIQENIESQTSQ
-1001 DLEHPETHENISDRL
+1001 DIEHSETHENISDPL
-1016 SEVATK
+1016 SEMATN
-1022 PASQMVNALY
+1022 PASHTVNALY
-1032 QADRDEVEKASDG
+1032 QADKDEIEKAGDE
-1045 AQPENGGQISPPPT
+1045 AQPEKGGQISPPPT

-1064 QDPPEDSIKFSH
+1064 QTPPEGSNKFSRN
-1076 DSSVEH
+1076 SSIEH
-1082 LPTPGGTQQVIE
+1082 LPTPGGTQQLIE
-1094 VETVDTLSVVT
+1094 VDIIDTVSVVT
-1105 HAHQMTEEE
+1105 HTQQITEEE
-1114 DEGPEDQLMAEI
+1114 DEGPESQIMAEI

-1148 SQTRSPDHTGPADR
+1148 SQTRSPDPTEPVDR
-1162 SLIGSTQDAE
+1162 SLIGSFQDTE
-1172 AASEIIVAKS
+1172 AASEVILAKS

-1188 RPTKSPGGNGHDDPS
+1188 RPTKSSGGNDHDDPS
-1203 LAFITATPTLKTTD
+1203 LAFITATPTLKTAD

-1231 TRSKTHHDDPSIQL
+1231 TRSKMHHDDPSIQL
-1245 AGGSVQADTKN
+1245 AGGSVQADTKS
-1256 KGKRK
+1256 KEKRK

-1281 LRPRNDHGDPSI
+1281 LRSRNDHGDPSI

-1307 SQKTPDPKR
+1307 SQKTPDPKQ

-1333 DESPNLSFAS
+1333 DESPNMSFAP

-1365 KIQLVKSLRTNL
+1365 KMQLVKSLRTNL
-1377 PDFLSLK
+1377 PDFLPLK

-1398 AVITQSPPP
+1398 AVVTQSPPP

-1419 LTLCLTDPS
+1419 LTLSLIDPS

-1499 IEITPEEIQY
+1499 IEITPEEIEY

-1532 RKVTEAGKENAK
+1532 RKVTEAGKENTK